1 MRRTS
6 AARHTDTMS
15 DWIVS
20 DPETLGGKPRIRG
33 TRISVEHVLEL
44 VASGATRDE
53 VIRAYPHLTIEG
65 FQAALDFAS
74 RAVREQA
81 MWDLKISA

>member
-1 MRRTS
+1 MR
-6 AARHTDTMS
+6 ALAPPRHTAAMS

-20 DPETLGGKPRIRG
+20 DPETLGGKPCVRG
-33 TRISVEHVLEL
+33 TRISVEHLLEL
-44 VASGATRDE
+44 VASGATRDD
-53 VIRAYPHLTIEG
+53 VLRAFPHLTVEG

-81 MWDLKISA
+81 VWDLKIPA

>member
-1 MRRTS
+1 
-6 AARHTDTMS
+6 MS

-33 TRISVEHVLEL
+33 TRISVEHLLEL

-53 VIRAYPHLTIEG
+53 VLRAYPQVTSEG
-65 FQAALDFAS
+65 FQAALVFAS

-81 MWDLKISA
+81 VWDLKISA

>member
-1 MRRTS
+1 
-6 AARHTDTMS
+6 MS

-33 TRISVEHVLEL
+33 TRISVEHLLEL

-53 VIRAYPHLTIEG
+53 VLRAHPQVTVES
-65 FQAALDFAS
+65 FQAALVFAS
-74 RAVREQA
+74 LAVREQA
-81 MWDLKISA
+81 VWDLKISA

>member
-1 MRRTS
+1 MRG
-6 AARHTDTMS
+6 AMPPRHTVAMS

-53 VIRAYPHLTIEG
+53 VLRAYPHLTVEG
-65 FQAALDFAS
+65 FQAALEFAS

>member
-1 MRRTS
+1 
-6 AARHTDTMS
+6 MS
-15 DWIVS
+15 DWIAS

-44 VASGATRDE
+44 VASGATRDD
-53 VIRAYPHLTIEG
+53 VLRAYPHLTIEG
-65 FQAALDFAS
+65 FQAAFDFAS
-74 RAVREQA
+74 RAVRAQT

>member
-1 MRRTS
+1 
-6 AARHTDTMS
+6 MS

-44 VASGATRDE
+44 VASGATRDD
-53 VIRAYPHLTIEG
+53 VLRAYPHLTSEG
-65 FQAALDFAS
+65 YQAAFDFAS